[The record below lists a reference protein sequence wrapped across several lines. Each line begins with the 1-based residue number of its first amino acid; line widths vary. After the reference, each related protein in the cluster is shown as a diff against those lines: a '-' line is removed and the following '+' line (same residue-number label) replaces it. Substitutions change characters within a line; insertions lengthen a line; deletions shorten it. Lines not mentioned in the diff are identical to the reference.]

1 MKLYENPVLHRELFM
16 RFRLRQMPLGVKIGI
31 VLGIILSLGTVYWQ
45 IFVNLSASND
55 PNNGKAAWFIC
66 IAIQYIILC
75 LVAPIVTANTIT
87 QEKEQQT
94 WEMLIS
100 SRLDP
105 LEIIFG
111 KLIARLVMP
120 FFIIALFAPITIFC
134 WAHAA
139 VNTVETSLQATV
151 PDLILAYAVLLLTTL
166 LFSTVG
172 MFMSWHSKRTLFA
185 VMLSYTFNIMG
196 LLIITAIVTLMLAT
210 RFTDSSFY
218 LHCPLMWIN
227 PAFLMIEA
235 LTNADGSNGHLFVVY
250 GLICY
255 VMMILLMLWRMA
267 LGFRRFSHD
276 D

>member
-1 MKLYENPVLHRELFM
+1 M

-31 VLGIILSLGTVYWQ
+31 LLGILLSLGTVYWQ
-45 IFVNLSASND
+45 IFVNLASSND
-55 PNNGKAAWFIC
+55 PQSGKAAWFIC
-66 IAIQYIILC
+66 IAIQYVILC

-94 WEMLIS
+94 WEMLVS

-111 KLIARLVMP
+111 KLIARLALP
-120 FFIIALFAPITIFC
+120 FLIIALFAPITIFC
-134 WAHAA
+134 WAHSAI
-139 VNTVETSLQATV
+139 NTVETSLQATV

-210 RFTDSSFY
+210 RFTDSSTRMY
-218 LHCPLMWIN
+218 LASLRQET
-227 PAFLMIEA
+227 AA
-235 LTNADGSNGHLFVVY
+235 VVR
-250 GLICY
+250 
-255 VMMILLMLWRMA
+255 V
-267 LGFRRFSHD
+267 
-276 D
+276 